1 VDKEKTKLP
10 ARDKST
16 KKSLGEMLVEENLI
30 TQEQLESAL
39 AWQRKQGGK
48 LSDILIQQGLVKAE
62 TLAVMLSIQLNLP
75 LIDLKRHTVQP
86 QALELIPEDMARK
99 HTLIPLDIVNDSL
112 MVVMAD
118 PEDIHTIEDLKAQ
131 AKMRVEVALGVRS
144 DIERAINLN
153 YRSSGAIEKQVSRF
167 APAAEE
173 KIDDA
178 QIFTA
183 RTPIAETIDLLV
195 AQAVKDRASDVHI
208 EPQEDRLRIRY
219 RIDGILHDMFSFP
232 LSVHMPLVSRIKIL
246 AEMDISEQRRP
257 QDGQFSIKLGE
268 NEIDIRVATMET
280 PSGERV
286 TLRILDKSLALF
298 TLTELGFL
306 PDILKT
312 YKAALKSP
320 IGMILVSGPT
330 GSGKTTTLYASINE
344 LDRNERNIMTIEDPI
359 EYNFMDINQTQVNNK
374 AGITFASGLR
384 ALMRHDPD
392 IILVGEIRDTDT
404 VTTAIQSALTGHL
417 VLSSIHANDTV
428 GVLFRLMDLG
438 VDTASISSTLIGVV
452 AQRMVRRICSNC
464 RTPYQPTE
472 EEAQAFGKE
481 MGEETATFYTGS
493 GCNLCAN
500 TGYRG
505 RTGIFE
511 FLVMSEDIRKLL
523 RRNASSGEIQAQAIS
538 EGMITMKRDGMLK
551 VKEGITSISEV
562 MRNVFSINQTGG
574 A

>member
-1 VDKEKTKLP
+1 VDKENTKSLTP
-10 ARDKST
+10 DKSN
-16 KKSLGEMLVEENLI
+16 KKSLGEMLVEENLL
-30 TQEQLESAL
+30 TREQLESAL
-39 AWQRKQGGK
+39 ALQRQQGGK
-48 LSDILIQQGLVKAE
+48 LNDILIKQGLVKPE
-62 TLAVMLSIQLNLP
+62 TLAIMLSIQLNLP
-75 LIDLKRHTVQP
+75 LIDLKRHTIQP
-86 QALELIPEDMARK
+86 QALQLIPEDMARK
-99 HTLIPLDIVNDSL
+99 HALIPMDIVNDSL

-131 AKMRVEVALGVRS
+131 AKMRVEVSLGVRS
-144 DIERAINLN
+144 DIERAININ
-153 YRSSGAIEKQVSRF
+153 YRSSGAIENNVSKF
-167 APAAEE
+167 APASED
-173 KIDDA
+173 KPDDTP
-178 QIFTA
+178 ILTA

-195 AQAVKDRASDVHI
+195 AQAVRDRASDVHI

-232 LSVHMPLVSRIKIL
+232 LSIHMPLVSRIKIL

-257 QDGQFSIKLGE
+257 QDGQFSVKLGD
-268 NEIDIRVATMET
+268 NEVDIRVATMET
-280 PSGERV
+280 PCGERV

-298 TLTELGFL
+298 TLSELGFL
-306 PDILKT
+306 PGILKT
-312 YKAALKSP
+312 YKAMLKSP

-384 ALMRHDPD
+384 AIMRHDPD
-392 IILVGEIRDTDT
+392 VILVGEIRDTDT

-428 GVLFRLMDLG
+428 GVLSRLMDLG
-438 VDTASISSTLIGVV
+438 VEPASISSTLIGVV
-452 AQRMVRRICSNC
+452 AQRMVRRICPNC
-464 RTPYQPTE
+464 RAPYQPTE
-472 EEAQAFGKE
+472 EEMQAFNKE
-481 MGEETATFYTGS
+481 IERETPTFYSGS

-511 FLVMSEDIRKLL
+511 FLIMSEDIRKML
-523 RRNASSGEIQAQAIS
+523 RSNAGSSEIRTQAIS
-538 EGMITMKRDGMLK
+538 EGMVTMKRDGMLK

-562 MRNVFSINQTGG
+562 LRNVFSIN
-574 A
+574 